1 MRTAIGYLAQSPDT
15 CWRSFTDP
23 QLLGA
28 WVPGLR
34 RTRVVVTG
42 GDGLASEILFEFAA
56 SLTYTL
62 VYSYDPTA
70 REVRWEPRAGKRD
83 AVRGF
88 ARFDAFDSGTRMTYG
103 LEQGDGRSEVERAL
117 GEPANLVE
125 AFTRWLGRDH
135 RT

>member
-1 MRTAIGYLAQSPDT
+1 MRTATGYLAHAPDT
-15 CWRSFTDP
+15 CWRRFTDA

-34 RTRVVVTG
+34 RSRVIVLG
-42 GDGLASEILFEFAA
+42 ADGLASEIQFELAA

-62 VYSYDPTA
+62 VYSYDLAA

-83 AVRGF
+83 AIRGF
-88 ARFDAFDSGTRMTYG
+88 ARFEAFDHGTRMTYG
-103 LEQGDGRSEVERAL
+103 LEEGGGRSAVEAAL
-117 GEPANLVE
+117 GEPDVFVE